1 MSSTDRPRWPL
12 VAVGLAALVLSAG
25 INIHLQFLLLLASA
39 GCLVAVSLPW
49 PLHMDRQEVWLVGG
63 VTLLAL
69 AIRAWDLLAARAL
82 LDEGPFVIGINQIHD
97 DPQQALAGTF
107 YAEGFFT
114 RLYPYLQSLLPPS
127 LAALRWVSVM
137 FGTLTIPAL
146 YLLGRWLFDRRIA
159 VIAAVL
165 LATFPPH
172 IHFSRIG
179 INNIADPLF
188 GVLAL
193 AFLVRGY
200 TVAAGV
206 MAGMLFYVYEGG
218 QLLFLPLLV
227 IYFISSGGRASARPY
242 DNRQPSKVDT
252 PKSILGFL
260 LGFVVALPVFLAPT
274 SDDLLPRIREANLL
288 ESFRQDFSL
297 DWLFT
302 DYWPEHLEPAVMH
315 VVRDP
320 DASLFY
326 AGPEAL
332 VLPVLVP
339 LLLLGGYAALRRRS
353 GWLVVVWIV
362 LTALGNSLLV
372 NNNWSARFVVAFP
385 ALALMMAAGVVWLA
399 DRFRRESLRRL
410 VAIMV
415 VLVAGIVQVR
425 YYFGPHLDDYI
436 ERNGYLIGHYDVVY
450 RLREL
455 PIETVVFYNP
465 VDFLQA
471 EMSQHFMDY
480 LDIEHEVHTFDED
493 HLPLLDQLPPRH
505 SYAFFVTARHLAY
518 IEWLSYHGE
527 IDGPYFSDRQGIPER
542 YTYALY
548 LAPAAHWRNLAVSSE
563 Q

>member
-1 MSSTDRPRWPL
+1 MSSTDRPL
-12 VAVGLAALVLSAG
+12 AAAGLAALVLLLVLSAG
-25 INIHLQFLLLLASA
+25 TNIHVQFLLLLAGA
-39 GCLVAVSLPW
+39 GCLVASSLPW
-49 PLHMDRQEVWLVGG
+49 PLHMNRRELWLVGG

-69 AIRAWDLLAARAL
+69 VIRAWDLLAARAL

-97 DPQQALAGTF
+97 DPRQALAGTF

-127 LAALRWVSVM
+127 LAALRWVSVL
-137 FGTLTIPAL
+137 FGTLTVPAL

-200 TVAAGV
+200 SVAAGV

-227 IYFISSGGRASARPY
+227 ICLGRAFARPY
-242 DNRQPSKVDT
+242 DHSPSGADT
-252 PKSILGFL
+252 ARSILGFF
-260 LGFVVALPVFLAPT
+260 LGFAVALPVFLAPA
-274 SDDLLPRIREANLL
+274 SDNLLPRIREANLL
-288 ESFRQDFSL
+288 DSFWQQFSL

-302 DYWPEHLEPAVMH
+302 DYWPEHLEPALMH

-339 LLLLGGYAALRRRS
+339 LLLLGGYAVLRWRS
-353 GWLVVVWIV
+353 GWLVILWLV

-385 ALALMMAAGVVWLA
+385 ALALTLAAGVVWLA
-399 DRFRRESLRRL
+399 DRFRRESLRWT
-410 VAIMV
+410 VAVLV
-415 VLVAGIVQVR
+415 VLGIVQVR

-455 PIETVVFYNP
+455 PAETVVFYNP

-480 LDIEHEVHTFDED
+480 LGIAHEVRTFDED

-505 SYAFFVTARHLAY
+505 SYAFFVTPRHLAY

-527 IDGPYFSDRQGIPER
+527 IDGPYLSDRQGIPER

-548 LAPAAHWRNLAVSSE
+548 LAPAAYWRNPPVSSK